1 MPEGLDYLLDIV
13 PNSKKQRRGFHVR
26 EERYPNA
33 NVHGNFFKAT
43 IKLGT
48 IPSNNPHGVQHVVH
62 RFKVQELDMGK
73 PMGMSTIWVTDV
85 LDKLERMCLLR
96 LEKGAKTK
104 IEKQIGL
111 LEGQPRS
118 V

>member
-1 MPEGLDYLLDIV
+1 MHSD
-13 PNSKKQRRGFHVR
+13 
-26 EERYPNA
+26 
-33 NVHGNFFKAT
+33 FFKAT

-48 IPSNNPHGVQHVVH
+48 IPSNNPHGVQHVVN
-62 RFKVQELDMGK
+62 RFKVQELDVGK

-85 LDKLERMCLLR
+85 LEKLERMGLLR
-96 LEKGAKTK
+96 LEKGAKVK

-111 LEGQPRS
+111 LEAQLKS